1 MSEFPSFLQR
11 RNTMVSWMNKRQPV
25 ARGLMWLAAFS
36 AAACLVV
43 PKGLA
48 LFAACLLLATLLVP
62 DAIVSALRHATPAIR
77 WLLAMVA
84 LVLTVA
90 IASMVYAGQGWHVL
104 DNPSRLLLIPWG
116 ACLAWAIRLPR
127 RALWYGALVGLLVAF
142 IVATVQL
149 AGGTARA
156 DAGTNPIVFANAVL
170 VLLVL
175 AVFCRPPGREPR
187 VLAVLTIALVLGAVT
202 IVLSGSRGALPGLGL
217 VLLIVLVGGDA
228 RRRWL
233 RLGMAVSAVVL
244 LFVMLWS
251 IPWLSAQTRLDAV
264 HSDWDGYAQG
274 QVDTPIGARLALLS
288 LAGDAFLRAPWTGV
302 GIDGFGQEVD
312 QASYCQAAPR
322 HLCDLA
328 HAHNDIAQWAATM
341 GVPGLLALLAIYF
354 VPLAIAARQLSR
366 KPPSS
371 PVGAAW
377 AAGVMVVVYLLSGLT
392 QSMFAHAMTTSAY
405 AVFIGLLLGIALRET
420 EASRDR

>member
-1 MSEFPSFLQR
+1 MSESPIFLQR
-11 RNTMVSWMNKRQPV
+11 RNTMVSWMNKRQSV
-25 ARGLMWLAAFS
+25 ARRVMWLAAFS

-43 PKGLA
+43 PKGLV

-62 DAIVSALRHATPAIR
+62 DVLLTAVRQASPAIR

-90 IASMVYAGQGWHVL
+90 IVSMMHAGQGWHVL
-104 DNPSRLLLIPWG
+104 DNPSRLLLIPWC
-116 ACLAWAIRLPR
+116 ACLAWAVRLPR
-127 RALWYGALVGLLVAF
+127 RALWYGALAGLLVAF
-142 IVATVQL
+142 VVATFQL
-149 AGGTARA
+149 VGGTARA
-156 DAGTNPIVFANAVL
+156 DAGANPIVFANAVL

-175 AVFCRPPGREPR
+175 AVFCRPPGRDPR
-187 VLAVLTIALVLGAVT
+187 VLAVLTLAIVLGAVT

-228 RRRWL
+228 RRRWM
-233 RLGMAVSAVVL
+233 RLGLSVSAVVL
-244 LFVMLWS
+244 LFAMLWS

-288 LAGDAFLRAPWTGV
+288 LAGDAFLRSPWTGV

-312 QASYCQAAPR
+312 RAPYCRAEPR
-322 HLCDLA
+322 HLCDLE
-328 HAHNDIAQWAATM
+328 HAHNDVAQWGATM
-341 GVPGLLALLAIYF
+341 GVPGLLALLSIYLI
-354 VPLAIAARQLSR
+354 PLAIATRQLSR
-366 KPPSS
+366 NPPPS

-405 AVFIGLLLGIALRET
+405 AVFIGLLLGVALREA
-420 EASRDR
+420 ESPRDR